1 MRSRAQILTQL
12 PFTRA
17 VGYAM
22 MMEMTRPILCGC
34 FVVAAALLPRAGAAQ
49 NLSVVGIVRDTAGV
63 PIALAEVTVMGRTVF
78 SDSLGRFFVLH
89 TLTDS
94 IRMFVRRMGYESSSF
109 TLSAADAEKNTV
121 EVVLQRFATTLAAV
135 TVQEMELR
143 STTGLRG
150 YDERRRR
157 GLGVFVTRQD
167 IEKRNTRSLIDV
179 LRTQRG
185 VIVTGRSRTLRFA
198 NYQSK
203 NCTPE
208 IWLDGQRTPSVDL
221 ESVSATD
228 VEGVELYQ
236 SMASTPPEFH
246 QGSANVEC
254 GTVVIWTK
262 RGKLDVKP

>member
-1 MRSRAQILTQL
+1 M
-12 PFTRA
+12 PFTKG

-22 MMEMTRPILCGC
+22 MMEMTRPIVCGC
-34 FVVAAALLPRAGAAQ
+34 FVVAAALFPRAGAAQ

-78 SDSLGRFFVLH
+78 SDSLGRFFVSH

-94 IRMFVRRMGYESSSF
+94 IRLFVRRMGYESSSF
-109 TLSAADAEKNTV
+109 TLSADDAEKNNV
-121 EVVLQRFATTLAAV
+121 DVVLRRLATTLAAV
-135 TVQEMELR
+135 TVQEMELL

-150 YDERRRR
+150 YDERRQR

-167 IEKRNTRSLIDV
+167 IEKRHTRSLIDI

-185 VIVTGRSRTLRFA
+185 VIVSGRSRTLRFA
-198 NYQSK
+198 NYQRR

-208 IWLDGQRTPSVDL
+208 IWLDGQRTPGLEV
-221 ESVSATD
+221 ESVSAND

-236 SMASTPPEFH
+236 SVASTPSEFH
-246 QGSANVEC
+246 RGGASVEC

-262 RGKLDVKP
+262 RGKPGVKP